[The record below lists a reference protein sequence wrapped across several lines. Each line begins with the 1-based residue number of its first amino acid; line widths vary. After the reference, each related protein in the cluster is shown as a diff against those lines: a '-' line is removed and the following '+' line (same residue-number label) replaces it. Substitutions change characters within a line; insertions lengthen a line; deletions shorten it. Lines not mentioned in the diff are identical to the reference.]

1 MNVIDIRNLTK
12 DYGKGRG
19 VFDISLHVEKGVC
32 YGFLGPNGAGKTTA
46 IRHLMGFTK
55 PQKGEAEIWGMDCRK
70 NGAKLKG
77 LVGYLPGE
85 IAFPKMMTARR
96 FLNYMGKL
104 RKMEKISSRAK
115 LEVASGEESKDT
127 GTESDY
133 VARLLRLFPLDMGM
147 KIRDMSIGEKRKLA
161 VITAFMHDPEVLI
174 LDEPTSGLDPV
185 MQEVFIDF
193 IRSEKKRGKTIL
205 LSSHIFHEV
214 DAVCDRISIIK
225 EGRIAADFSADELKE
240 QKQWI
245 YKVSFETE
253 RDYNRFNENDFLCTN
268 KDPNRLTVRLMVD
281 MDGLNRLIPVLSGL
295 NVTDISEI
303 PYTLEDHFMK
313 FYKKEDELQGEP
325 EGGAGIWEVD
335 EP

>member
-1 MNVIDIRNLTK
+1 MKLEVKDIRKSFGEKEVLHGIRFAVES
-12 DYGKGRG
+12 GKALGLLGR
-19 VFDISLHVEKGVC
+19 
-32 YGFLGPNGAGKTTA
+32 NGAGKTTA

-161 VITAFMHDPEVLI
+161 VITAFMHDPEALI

-205 LSSHIFHEV
+205 LSSHMFHEV
-214 DAVCDRISIIK
+214 DAVCDRIAIIK